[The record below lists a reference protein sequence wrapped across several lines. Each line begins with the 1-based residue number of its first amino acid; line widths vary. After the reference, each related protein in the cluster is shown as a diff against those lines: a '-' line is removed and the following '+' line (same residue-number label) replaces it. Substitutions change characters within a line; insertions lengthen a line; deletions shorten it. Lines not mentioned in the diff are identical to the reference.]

1 MNEKNNKRTI
11 FGWSMYDWAK
21 SAYETT
27 TLGAVMPVYFVSVVV
42 PEEGFLFRGN
52 LYTGAEVWGFAIGSA
67 LFIFF
72 LIMPTIGAVAD
83 LSGSRMRLFKSF
95 AYGGAIFASTFYF
108 ATSGD
113 VVLTLLIYFL
123 AQFGATG
130 SNVFYDSVLKDI
142 TTEDTIDQVSAKGYA
157 LGYLGG
163 GLQLMLSLAIIQLGP
178 GILGIGTELASRIA
192 ITFAG
197 LWWLAFSVFSF
208 SKMKIDEVK
217 PDVNQNINYLTEGWK
232 RNSTTLKR
240 LIEVKYLKIPI
251 IQPVLKILLGRIP
264 ILKMFSKGLP
274 YPVTRN
280 FPFLVYFLVAYIF
293 YWDGAQTVIN
303 MAGPF
308 FSEVLLLDQTSI
320 IVVYLIVQFIAFA
333 GARLAGYL
341 AGRYGPKNTLLF
353 TITLFFI
360 AGNSAYVVPE
370 KQLIPVIVLG
380 IVVGLGMGGLQSVSR
395 SVFATMLPRG
405 AEGEFMGFFSVISR
419 FSAIWGPLIYAYV
432 SSTTGNPR
440 LSLPGISLFFV
451 IGFFLLRKVDFNSQ
465 ISEDEWADS

>member
-1 MNEKNNKRTI
+1 MTEKNNKKTL

-42 PEEGFLFRGN
+42 PEEGFEFRGN

-72 LIMPTIGAVAD
+72 LIMPTVGAIGD

-95 AYGGAIFASTFYF
+95 AYGGAIFASTFFF
-108 ATSGD
+108 AQSGD

-142 TTEDTIDQVSAKGYA
+142 TTEDTIDKVSARGYA

-163 GLQLMLSLAIIQLGP
+163 GLQLLLSLAIIQLGP
-178 GILGIGTELASRIA
+178 GMLGIDGVLASRIA

-197 LWWLAFSVFSF
+197 IWWLVFSIFSF
-208 SKMKIDEVK
+208 SRMKIDETK
-217 PDVNQNINYLTEGWK
+217 PEYNEKINYFSQGWK
-232 RNSTTLKR
+232 TNLNTLR
-240 LIEVKYLKIPI
+240 KI
-251 IQPVLKILLGRIP
+251 R
-264 ILKMFSKGLP
+264 
-274 YPVTRN
+274 R
-280 FPFLVYFLVAYIF
+280 FPFLLYFLVAYLF

-308 FSEVLLLDQTSI
+308 FSEVLLLDQTQI
-320 IVVYLIVQFIAFA
+320 IIVYLIVQFIAFG

-341 AGRYGPKNTLLF
+341 CGRIGQKKTLVFTILLF
-353 TITLFFI
+353 FV
-360 AGNSAYVVPE
+360 AGNSAFLVPE
-370 KQLIPVIVLG
+370 KQILPVIVLG
-380 IVVGLGMGGLQSVSR
+380 IIVGMGMGGLQSVSR
-395 SVFATMLPRG
+395 SVYAAMLPKG

-419 FSAIWGPLIYAYV
+419 FAAIWGPLIYSFV
-432 SSTTGNPR
+432 SSSTGNPR
-440 LSLPGISLFFV
+440 LSLPVISLFFV
-451 IGFFLLRKVDFNSQ
+451 IGYILLRGVDMDSR
-465 ISEDEWADS
+465 ISEEEWAAS

>member
-1 MNEKNNKRTI
+1 MTEKNNKRTL

-42 PEEGFLFRGN
+42 PEEGFEFRGN

-72 LIMPTIGAVAD
+72 LIMPTVGAIGD

-95 AYGGAIFASTFYF
+95 AYGGAIFASTFFF
-108 ATSGD
+108 AQSGD

-142 TTEDTIDQVSAKGYA
+142 TTEDTIDKVSARGYA

-163 GLQLMLSLAIIQLGP
+163 GLQLLLSLAIIQLGP
-178 GILGIGTELASRIA
+178 GMLGIDGVLASRIA

-197 LWWLAFSVFSF
+197 IWWLVFSIFSF
-208 SKMKIDEVK
+208 SRMKIDETK
-217 PDVNQNINYLTEGWK
+217 PEYNEKINYFSQGWK
-232 RNSTTLKR
+232 TNLNTLR
-240 LIEVKYLKIPI
+240 KI
-251 IQPVLKILLGRIP
+251 R
-264 ILKMFSKGLP
+264 
-274 YPVTRN
+274 R
-280 FPFLVYFLVAYIF
+280 FPFLLYFLVAYLF

-308 FSEVLLLDQTSI
+308 FSEVLLLDQTQI
-320 IVVYLIVQFIAFA
+320 IIVYLIVQFIAFG

-341 AGRYGPKNTLLF
+341 CGRIGQKNTLVF
-353 TITLFFI
+353 TILLFFV
-360 AGNSAYVVPE
+360 AGNSAFIVPE
-370 KQLIPVIVLG
+370 KQILPVIVLG
-380 IVVGLGMGGLQSVSR
+380 IIVGMGMGGLQSVSR
-395 SVFATMLPRG
+395 SVYAAMLPKG

-419 FSAIWGPLIYAYV
+419 FAAIWGPLIYSFV
-432 SSTTGNPR
+432 SSSTGNPR
-440 LSLPGISLFFV
+440 LSLPVISLFFV
-451 IGFFLLRKVDFNSQ
+451 IGYILLRGVDMDSR
-465 ISEDEWADS
+465 ISEEEWAAS

>member
-1 MNEKNNKRTI
+1 MTEKNNKRTL

-42 PEEGFLFRGN
+42 PEEGFEFRGN

-72 LIMPTIGAVAD
+72 LIMPTIGAIGD

-95 AYGGAIFASTFYF
+95 AYGGAIFASTFFF
-108 ATSGD
+108 AQSGD

-142 TTEDTIDQVSAKGYA
+142 TTEDTIDKVSARGYA

-163 GLQLMLSLAIIQLGP
+163 GLQLLLSLAIIQLGP
-178 GILGIGTELASRIA
+178 GMLGIDGILASRIA

-197 LWWLAFSVFSF
+197 IWWLVFSIFSF
-208 SKMKIDEVK
+208 SRMKIDETK
-217 PDVNQNINYLTEGWK
+217 PEYNEKINYFSQGWK
-232 RNSTTLKR
+232 TNLNTLR
-240 LIEVKYLKIPI
+240 KI
-251 IQPVLKILLGRIP
+251 R
-264 ILKMFSKGLP
+264 
-274 YPVTRN
+274 R
-280 FPFLVYFLVAYIF
+280 FPFLLYFLVAYLF

-308 FSEVLLLDQTSI
+308 FSEVLLLDQTQI
-320 IVVYLIVQFIAFA
+320 IIVYLIVQFIAFG

-341 AGRYGPKNTLLF
+341 CGRIGQKNTLVF
-353 TITLFFI
+353 TILLFFI
-360 AGNSAYVVPE
+360 AGNSAFIVPE
-370 KQLIPVIVLG
+370 KQILPVIALG
-380 IVVGLGMGGLQSVSR
+380 IIVGMGMGGLQSVSR
-395 SVFATMLPRG
+395 SVYAAMLPRG

-419 FSAIWGPLIYAYV
+419 FAAIWGPLIYSFV
-432 SSTTGNPR
+432 SSSTGNPR
-440 LSLPGISLFFV
+440 LSLPVISLFFV
-451 IGFFLLRKVDFNSQ
+451 IGYILLRGVDMDSR
-465 ISEDEWADS
+465 ISEEEWAAS

>member
-1 MNEKNNKRTI
+1 MTEKNNKKTL

-42 PEEGFLFRGN
+42 PEEGFEFRGN

-72 LIMPTIGAVAD
+72 LIMPTVGAIGD

-95 AYGGAIFASTFYF
+95 AYGGAIFASTFFF
-108 ATSGD
+108 AQSGD

-142 TTEDTIDQVSAKGYA
+142 TTEDTIDKVSARGYA

-163 GLQLMLSLAIIQLGP
+163 GLQLLLSLAIIQLGP
-178 GILGIGTELASRIA
+178 GMLGIDGVLASRIA

-197 LWWLAFSVFSF
+197 IWWLVFSIFSF
-208 SKMKIDEVK
+208 SRMKIDETK
-217 PDVNQNINYLTEGWK
+217 PEYNEKINYFSQGWK
-232 RNSTTLKR
+232 TNLNTLR
-240 LIEVKYLKIPI
+240 KI
-251 IQPVLKILLGRIP
+251 R
-264 ILKMFSKGLP
+264 
-274 YPVTRN
+274 R
-280 FPFLVYFLVAYIF
+280 FPFLLYFLVAYLF

-308 FSEVLLLDQTSI
+308 FSEVLLLDQTQI
-320 IVVYLIVQFIAFA
+320 IIVYLIVQFIAFG

-341 AGRYGPKNTLLF
+341 CGRIGQKKTLVFTILLF
-353 TITLFFI
+353 FV
-360 AGNSAYVVPE
+360 AGNSAFVVPE
-370 KQLIPVIVLG
+370 KQILPVIVLG
-380 IVVGLGMGGLQSVSR
+380 IIVGMGMGGLQSVSR
-395 SVFATMLPRG
+395 SVYAAMLPRG

-419 FSAIWGPLIYAYV
+419 FAAIWGPLIYSFV
-432 SSTTGNPR
+432 SSSTGNPR
-440 LSLPGISLFFV
+440 LSLPVISLFFV
-451 IGFFLLRKVDFNSQ
+451 IGYILLRGVDMDSR
-465 ISEDEWADS
+465 ISEEEWAAS

>member
-1 MNEKNNKRTI
+1 MTEKNNKKTI

-52 LYTGAEVWGFAIGSA
+52 LYTGAEVWGFAIGSV

-83 LSGSRMRLFKSF
+83 LAGSRMRLFKSF

-108 ATSGD
+108 AQSGD

-123 AQFGATG
+123 AQLGATG

-142 TTEDTIDQVSAKGYA
+142 TTADTIDQVSAKGYA

-163 GLQLMLSLAIIQLGP
+163 GLQLLLSLVIIQLGP
-178 GILGIGTELASRIA
+178 SLLGIDAALASRIA
-192 ITFAG
+192 IAFAG
-197 LWWLAFSVFSF
+197 LWWLLFSIFSF
-208 SKMKIDEVK
+208 SRMKIDESK
-217 PDVNQNINYLTEGWK
+217 PEETVSKYYLSTGWK
-232 RNSTTLKR
+232 TNLNTLKKVR
-240 LIEVKYLKIPI
+240 K
-251 IQPVLKILLGRIP
+251 
-264 ILKMFSKGLP
+264 
-274 YPVTRN
+274 
-280 FPFLVYFLVAYIF
+280 FPFLLYFLLAYIF

-320 IVVYLIVQFIAFA
+320 IVVYLVVQFIAFI

-341 AGRYGPKNTLLF
+341 AGRIGQKNTLVF
-353 TITLFFI
+353 TIALFFM
-360 AGNSAYVVPE
+360 AGNGAYFVPAE
-370 KQLIPVIVLG
+370 QLLPVILLG
-380 IVVGLGMGGLQSVSR
+380 VVVGMGMGGLQSVSR
-395 SVFATMLPRG
+395 SVYATMLPKG

-419 FSAIWGPLIYAYV
+419 FSAIWGPLIYSYV

-451 IGFFLLRKVDFNSQ
+451 IGYLLLRNVDISAQ
-465 ISEDEWADS
+465 ITEEEWAAS

>member
-1 MNEKNNKRTI
+1 MTEKNNKRTL

-27 TLGAVMPVYFVSVVV
+27 TLGAIMPVYFVSVVV
-42 PEEGFLFRGN
+42 PEEGFNFRGN

-142 TTEDTIDQVSAKGYA
+142 TTEETIDKVSAKGYA

-163 GLQLMLSLAIIQLGP
+163 GFQLLLSLVIIQIGP
-178 GILGIGTELASRIA
+178 GMLGIDTALASRIA
-192 ITFAG
+192 IAFAG
-197 LWWLAFSVFSF
+197 IWWLIFSIFSF
-208 SKMKIDEVK
+208 SRMKIDEKK
-217 PDVNQNINYLTEGWK
+217 PEKNENISYLSAGWKTNIN
-232 RNSTTLKR
+232 TLK
-240 LIEVKYLKIPI
+240 KIR
-251 IQPVLKILLGRIP
+251 K
-264 ILKMFSKGLP
+264 
-274 YPVTRN
+274 
-280 FPFLVYFLVAYIF
+280 FPFLLYFLLAYIF

-341 AGRYGPKNTLLF
+341 AGRIGQKNTLLF
-353 TITLFFI
+353 TILLFFL
-360 AGNSAYVVPE
+360 AGNGAYFVPE

-380 IVVGLGMGGLQSVSR
+380 IIVGTGMGGLQAVSR
-395 SVFATMLPRG
+395 SVYATMLPKG

-419 FSAIWGPLIYAYV
+419 FSAIWGPLIYSYV
-432 SSTTGNPR
+432 SVSTGNPR

-451 IGFFLLRKVDFNSQ
+451 IGFLLLRRVDINSQ
-465 ISEDEWADS
+465 ISEEEWELAN

>member
-1 MNEKNNKRTI
+1 MTEKNNKKTI

-52 LYTGAEVWGFAIGSA
+52 LYTGAEVWGFAIGSV

-83 LSGSRMRLFKSF
+83 LAGSRMRLFKSF

-108 ATSGD
+108 AQSGD

-123 AQFGATG
+123 AQLGATG

-163 GLQLMLSLAIIQLGP
+163 GLQLLLSLVIIQLGP
-178 GILGIGTELASRIA
+178 SLLGIDTALASRIA
-192 ITFAG
+192 IAFAG
-197 LWWLAFSVFSF
+197 LWWLLFSIFSF
-208 SKMKIDEVK
+208 SRMKIDESK
-217 PDVNQNINYLTEGWK
+217 PEETVSKNYLSTGWK
-232 RNSTTLKR
+232 TNLNTLKKVR
-240 LIEVKYLKIPI
+240 K
-251 IQPVLKILLGRIP
+251 
-264 ILKMFSKGLP
+264 
-274 YPVTRN
+274 
-280 FPFLVYFLVAYIF
+280 FPFLLYFLLAYIF

-308 FSEVLLLDQTSI
+308 FSEVLLFDQTSI
-320 IVVYLIVQFIAFA
+320 IVVYLVVQFIAFI

-341 AGRYGPKNTLLF
+341 AGRIGQKNTLVF
-353 TITLFFI
+353 TIALFFM
-360 AGNSAYVVPE
+360 AGNGAYFVPAE
-370 KQLIPVIVLG
+370 QLLPVILLG
-380 IVVGLGMGGLQSVSR
+380 VVVGMGMGGLQSVSR
-395 SVFATMLPRG
+395 SVYATMLPKG

-419 FSAIWGPLIYAYV
+419 FSAIWGPLIYSYV

-451 IGFFLLRKVDFNSQ
+451 IGYLLLRNVDINAQ
-465 ISEDEWADS
+465 ITEEEWAAS

>member
-1 MNEKNNKRTI
+1 MTEKNNKKTI

-52 LYTGAEVWGFAIGSA
+52 LYTGAEVWGFAIGSV

-83 LSGSRMRLFKSF
+83 LAGSRMRLFKSF

-108 ATSGD
+108 AQSGD

-123 AQFGATG
+123 AQLGATG

-163 GLQLMLSLAIIQLGP
+163 GLQLLLSLVVIQLGP
-178 GILGIGTELASRIA
+178 SLLGIDAALASRIA
-192 ITFAG
+192 IAFAG
-197 LWWLAFSVFSF
+197 LWWLLFSIFSF
-208 SKMKIDEVK
+208 SRMKIDESK
-217 PDVNQNINYLTEGWK
+217 PEETVSKNYLSTGWK
-232 RNSTTLKR
+232 TNLNTLKKVR
-240 LIEVKYLKIPI
+240 K
-251 IQPVLKILLGRIP
+251 
-264 ILKMFSKGLP
+264 
-274 YPVTRN
+274 
-280 FPFLVYFLVAYIF
+280 FPFLLYFLLAYIF

-320 IVVYLIVQFIAFA
+320 IVVYLVVQFIAFI

-341 AGRYGPKNTLLF
+341 AGRIGQKNTLVF
-353 TITLFFI
+353 TIALFFM
-360 AGNSAYVVPE
+360 AGIGAYFVPAE
-370 KQLIPVIVLG
+370 QLLPVILLG
-380 IVVGLGMGGLQSVSR
+380 VVVGMGMGGLQSVSR
-395 SVFATMLPRG
+395 SVYATMLPKG

-419 FSAIWGPLIYAYV
+419 FSAIWGPLIYSYV

-451 IGFFLLRKVDFNSQ
+451 IGYLLLRNVDINAQ
-465 ISEDEWADS
+465 ITEEEWAAS

>member
-1 MNEKNNKRTI
+1 MTEKNNKRTL

-42 PEEGFLFRGN
+42 PEEGFEFRGN

-72 LIMPTIGAVAD
+72 LIMPTIGAIGD

-95 AYGGAIFASTFYF
+95 AYGGAIFASTFFF
-108 ATSGD
+108 AQSGD

-142 TTEDTIDQVSAKGYA
+142 TTEDTIDKVSARGYA

-163 GLQLMLSLAIIQLGP
+163 GLQLLLSLAIIQLGP
-178 GILGIGTELASRIA
+178 GMLGIDGILASRIA

-197 LWWLAFSVFSF
+197 IWWLIFSIFSF
-208 SKMKIDEVK
+208 SRMKIDETK
-217 PDVNQNINYLTEGWK
+217 PEYNEKINYFSQGWK
-232 RNSTTLKR
+232 TNLNTLR
-240 LIEVKYLKIPI
+240 KI
-251 IQPVLKILLGRIP
+251 R
-264 ILKMFSKGLP
+264 
-274 YPVTRN
+274 R
-280 FPFLVYFLVAYIF
+280 FPFLLYFLVAYLF

-308 FSEVLLLDQTSI
+308 FSEVLLLDQTQI
-320 IVVYLIVQFIAFA
+320 IIVYLIVQFIAFG

-341 AGRYGPKNTLLF
+341 CGRIGQKNTLVF
-353 TITLFFI
+353 TILLFFV
-360 AGNSAYVVPE
+360 AGNSAFIVPE
-370 KQLIPVIVLG
+370 KQILPVIALG
-380 IVVGLGMGGLQSVSR
+380 IIVGMGMGGLQSVSR
-395 SVFATMLPRG
+395 SVYAAMLPKG

-419 FSAIWGPLIYAYV
+419 FAAIWGPLIYSYV
-432 SSTTGNPR
+432 SASTGNPR
-440 LSLPGISLFFV
+440 LSLPVISLFFV
-451 IGFFLLRKVDFNSQ
+451 IGYILLRGVDMDSR
-465 ISEDEWADS
+465 ISEEEWAAS